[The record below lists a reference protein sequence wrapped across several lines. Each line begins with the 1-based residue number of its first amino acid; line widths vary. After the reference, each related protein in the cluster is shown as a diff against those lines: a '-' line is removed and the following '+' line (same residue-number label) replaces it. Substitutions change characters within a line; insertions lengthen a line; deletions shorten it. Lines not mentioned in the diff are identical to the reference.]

1 MRHEIKFVFNTNEL
15 SIFESWLTSN
25 TRFKERYKS
34 RIVNSIY
41 FDDLNNS
48 SANDNLA
55 GIGFREKYRLRWYDQ
70 NLTETGRF
78 ELKKKHHKLNYK
90 NYFDLLLNENK
101 EKKINNI
108 YFAKLFQKEL
118 FNWNKKYSFEL
129 FPKIQVQY
137 KRKYYEDNNNV
148 RITFDNQIRFWPSLE
163 NSLPFFGSIFSYQPQ
178 IVELKF
184 LPEHYSYV
192 ASLLKKTRFLPKR
205 HSKYLAG
212 LATLNEF
219 KYI

>member
-55 GIGFREKYRLRWYDQ
+55 GIGFSEKYRLRWYDQ

-101 EKKINNI
+101 EKKIIIFILPNYFKKNYSIGIKNI
-108 YFAKLFQKEL
+108 HLNYFQKFKFNISENIMKITIMLEL
-118 FNWNKKYSFEL
+118 HLIIK
-129 FPKIQVQY
+129 
-137 KRKYYEDNNNV
+137 
-148 RITFDNQIRFWPSLE
+148 
-163 NSLPFFGSIFSYQPQ
+163 
-178 IVELKF
+178 
-184 LPEHYSYV
+184 
-192 ASLLKKTRFLPKR
+192 
-205 HSKYLAG
+205 
-212 LATLNEF
+212 
-219 KYI
+219 